1 MPSVGV
7 LVGAGWCGACGRDRC
22 LEHGA
27 ARTADRCGQ
36 WIRRPDHNHPGAK
49 PTPPPPRITCA
60 RSVGATLCDGSV
72 GFAQGK
78 VEDLE
83 DSAVLGA
90 LGGVKADII
99 ISEWMGYFL
108 VYESMLSTVL
118 VARDKWGKDGVQVMP
133 QRAHLYM

>member
-1 MPSVGV
+1 MLSVG
-7 LVGAGWCGACGRDRC
+7 VGAGWCGARGWDRC

-27 ARTADRCGQ
+27 ARTADRRGQ
-36 WIRRPDHNHPGAK
+36 WIRRSDHNHPGAIL
-49 PTPPPPRITCA
+49 TPASHLQSPVLVLPWRC
-60 RSVGATLCDGSV
+60 LCDGSV

>member
-1 MPSVGV
+1 MDTPTRSQSS
-7 LVGAGWCGACGRDRC
+7 RR
-22 LEHGA
+22 ETHP
-27 ARTADRCGQ
+27 TATTHHLCS
-36 WIRRPDHNHPGAK
+36 
-49 PTPPPPRITCA
+49 
-60 RSVGATLCDGSV
+60 SVGATLCDGSV

>member
-1 MPSVGV
+1 MVGIDASNMA
-7 LVGAGWCGACGRDRC
+7 L
-22 LEHGA
+22 H
-27 ARTADRCGQ
+27 ARQIVADNGYADQ
-36 WIRRPDHNHPGAK
+36 
-49 PTPPPPRITCA
+49 ITIIQA
-60 RSVGATLCDGSV
+60 RSSPQPATCSHMCSFCRGGACDGSV

>member
-1 MPSVGV
+1 M
-7 LVGAGWCGACGRDRC
+7 
-22 LEHGA
+22 
-27 ARTADRCGQ
+27 
-36 WIRRPDHNHPGAK
+36 
-49 PTPPPPRITCA
+49 
-60 RSVGATLCDGSV
+60 CDGSV

>member
-1 MPSVGV
+1 MVGIDASNMALHARQIVADNGYADQITIIQALPLTPASHLQSPV
-7 LVGAGWCGACGRDRC
+7 LVPPWRC
-22 LEHGA
+22 
-27 ARTADRCGQ
+27 
-36 WIRRPDHNHPGAK
+36 
-49 PTPPPPRITCA
+49 
-60 RSVGATLCDGSV
+60 VCDGSV

-90 LGGVKADII
+90 LGGGKADII

>member
-1 MPSVGV
+1 MVGIDASNMALHARQIVADNGYADQITIIQARNPHHRHHASLV
-7 LVGAGWCGACGRDRC
+7 LVLSERHCV
-22 LEHGA
+22 
-27 ARTADRCGQ
+27 
-36 WIRRPDHNHPGAK
+36 
-49 PTPPPPRITCA
+49 PPLWPC
-60 RSVGATLCDGSV
+60 LCDGSV

>member
-1 MPSVGV
+1 MDTPTRSQSS
-7 LVGAGWCGACGRDRC
+7 RR
-22 LEHGA
+22 ETHT
-27 ARTADRCGQ
+27 TATT
-36 WIRRPDHNHPGAK
+36 HHL
-49 PTPPPPRITCA
+49 PRITCA